1 MPTLW
6 QRILGLAIIFFAIGS
21 LVYSFTTD
29 PYGDVKEY
37 LPPSDKVVV
46 YYFLVGPKRCDTC
59 MKIEKYTRAA
69 AASHPAGKAIEFSLV
84 NTDAPINQHFL
95 DEFNIGNKSVIVAH
109 YAEEQRKGWTNCE
122 DIWGWVPEGEA
133 VYVKNLHA
141 AIDAIFE
148 GATP

>member
-6 QRILGLAIIFFAIGS
+6 QRILGLAIVLFAIGS

-69 AASHPAGKAIEFSLV
+69 VQSHPAGKAIEFSLV

-95 DEFNIGNKSVIVAH
+95 DEFDLGGRAVVVAH
-109 YAEEQRKGWTNCE
+109 YAAEQRKDWTDCTG
-122 DIWGWVPEGEA
+122 IWDWVPLGEA
-133 VYVKNLHA
+133 AFVKNLHA
-141 AIDAIFE
+141 AIDAILE
-148 GATP
+148 GATQ